1 MTVGLVFLGAAVGAV
16 LRHLAGR
23 LVRRAFPWATLLV
36 NVAGSFV
43 LGVVAGAS
51 PAVVA
56 LVGTGFCGGL
66 TTFSTFS
73 WETVEL
79 VEGGRVGRAV
89 ANVAVSLVAGVAAA
103 GFGYWLSR

>member
-1 MTVGLVFLGAAVGAV
+1 MTAGLVFAGAAVGAV
-16 LRHLAGR
+16 LRYLTG
-23 LVRRAFPWATLLV
+23 LLLPRRFPWATLAV

-51 PAVVA
+51 PAVTA

-73 WETVEL
+73 WETVAL
-79 VEGGRVGRAV
+79 VEAGRAGQAL
-89 ANVAVSLVAGVAAA
+89 ANVATSLVTGVAAA
-103 GFGYWLSR
+103 FLGYALTR